1 MIKEAYA
8 EVNFSNPAVNPVAQ
22 FSNLSKVLNQV
33 LPTIMVVASLVCLA
47 LLLMGAFSYVTSSGE
62 QEKVQKARKTI
73 TYSIIGLVL
82 IFLSYLM
89 VRVISFVT
97 GIPLLI

>member
-8 EVNFSNPAVNPVAQ
+8 VVDFSDPRVNPAAQ
-22 FSNLSKVLNQV
+22 FSNLSIVLNQI

-47 LLLMGAFSYVTSSGE
+47 LLIMGAFSYTTSSGE
-62 QEKVQKARKTI
+62 QEKTQKARKTI

-89 VRVISFVT
+89 VRVISYIT